1 MCYIKEQEKAEKVS
15 KRESTLQDVE
25 SNTKQLRELL
35 EQHAITGTSLQP
47 SDDMKVCYYMKY
59 TLRLGS
65 PVTVVT
71 VVSLFALQLQNCFLS
86 SSFFVQRWVCLSTT
100 FDCKD

>member
-65 PVTVVT
+65 PVTVV
-71 VVSLFALQLQNCFLS
+71 SLFALQLQNCFLS
-86 SSFFVQRWVCLSTT
+86 SFFFFVQRWVCLSTT

>member
-1 MCYIKEQEKAEKVS
+1 MS

-65 PVTVVT
+65 PVTVV
-71 VVSLFALQLQNCFLS
+71 SLFALQLQNCFLS
-86 SSFFVQRWVCLSTT
+86 SSFFFVQRWVCLSTT

>member
-65 PVTVVT
+65 PVTVVFICFAT
-71 VVSLFALQLQNCFLS
+71 AELFSFFLFF
-86 SSFFVQRWVCLSTT
+86 FFVQRWVCLSTT

>member
-65 PVTVVT
+65 PVTVV
-71 VVSLFALQLQNCFLS
+71 SLFALHCRTVFFLL
-86 SSFFVQRWVCLSTT
+86 FFFCAALGV
-100 FDCKD
+100 FEHNI